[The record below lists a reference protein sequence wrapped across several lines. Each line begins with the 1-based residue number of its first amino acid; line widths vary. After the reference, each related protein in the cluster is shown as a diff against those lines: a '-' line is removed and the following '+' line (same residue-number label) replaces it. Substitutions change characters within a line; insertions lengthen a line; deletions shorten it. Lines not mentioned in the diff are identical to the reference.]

1 MRSVK
6 HSMMRRRRW
15 LPAAFCLLCCLL
27 FSGCTPGAT
36 VDSLLKPPSL
46 SKEQQQIYLALQ
58 DAVGSGITLQ
68 YPRAGANLS
77 AFTVVDLDNDGEDE
91 ALVFYKKTSL
101 TAMENGLRLSVL
113 DQVKGEWMSVCDRPA
128 DGTEVERIV
137 ISPMGSE
144 DSQNQIFVGY
154 SGVDQSDKSLTVYRY
169 SDSEVQQLFTAAYTM
184 FDVADLDGDQ
194 AQELLVLGKLTEN
207 TSSSA
212 AMYRLQNGTVKDNGK
227 LDLRTGFTDFS
238 QVQYG
243 RLEDGTT
250 GYIVCNTFGAETL
263 GHFTEGTQAYDDAN
277 LWVVDLRQNGG
288 GDVYAVTQT
297 LGVFLGEGTMVYL
310 RDGEGAYFRYVSQQ
324 DRTTLYPTIV
334 LTSGGTA
341 SSAEIFSLAMKD
353 KNGGLV
359 IGSNTFGKGVAQVVL
374 TGAQEPEALTDGDAL
389 RITAYQYYGVSGNT
403 AQNIGVIP
411 DLLVDTNHADEIASL
426 FSVNEPWQSTEGW
439 LRVHLGGWRWYID
452 LSKAMGEE
460 MEPYFAEMLSA
471 LPPAVDIF
479 VGDGEGWVK
488 STPAQIAAD
497 TQVKGYAPRV
507 FSDVAGTKYEL
518 AANTLCT
525 YGMLRGYADGTF
537 HPDNGL
543 TRAEL
548 CALLTQTMRL
558 HLPETGATFS
568 DVAKDS
574 WYAPYIQAA
583 QAAGYVSGVGN
594 GRFDPQGKVT
604 QEQMMTVL
612 GRLAAD
618 LNLNFLG
625 ASNAV
630 PEDTGISSK
639 YSTWAQPWVW
649 LLEKSQKNILGQP
662 LSMLYASS
670 DSIDPKAPAT
680 RGQTA
685 QILYTLFTAVELL
698 KY

>member
-1 MRSVK
+1 MKRLWKRILAV
-6 HSMMRRRRW
+6 M
-15 LPAAFCLLCCLL
+15 LVAALCLAPAAQALTTDQLKDLLGKYYINDIPQAALDAETIEEVIQAL
-27 FSGCTPGAT
+27 GDPYTMYLTPEEYAAFQASMSDQEVVGIGISAVACDDGLSIVGVYDGAPAQK
-36 VDSLLKPPSL
+36 LGL
-46 SKEQQQIYLALQ
+46 
-58 DAVGSGITLQ
+58 VGGDTIISVEGKSAAGQAAEVITGWL
-68 YPRAGANLS
+68 
-77 AFTVVDLDNDGEDE
+77 
-91 ALVFYKKTSL
+91 
-101 TAMENGLRLSVL
+101 
-113 DQVKGEWMSVCDRPA
+113 KGEAGSKVTFVVRHA
-128 DGTEVERIV
+128 NGTEETYTATRAKVV
-137 ISPMGSE
+137 IPS
-144 DSQNQIFVGY
+144 
-154 SGVDQSDKSLTVYRY
+154 T
-169 SDSEVQQLFTAAYTM
+169 T
-184 FDVADLDGDQ
+184 
-194 AQELLVLGKLTEN
+194 TE
-207 TSSSA
+207 
-212 AMYRLQNGTVKDNGK
+212 M
-227 LDLRTGFTDFS
+227 
-238 QVQYG
+238 
-243 RLEDGTT
+243 LEDGTT

-263 GHFTEGTQAYDDAN
+263 G
-277 LWVVDLRQNGG
+277 
-288 GDVYAVTQT
+288 
-297 LGVFLGEGTMVYL
+297 
-310 RDGEGAYFRYVSQQ
+310 Q

-353 KNGGLV
+353 KNGGMV

-460 MEPYFAEMLSA
+460 MAPYFAEMLSA

-537 HPDNGL
+537 RPESGL

-594 GRFDPQGKVT
+594 GRFAPQGQVT

>member
-250 GYIVCNTFGAETL
+250 GI
-263 GHFTEGTQAYDDAN
+263 
-277 LWVVDLRQNGG
+277 
-288 GDVYAVTQT
+288 
-297 LGVFLGEGTMVYL
+297 
-310 RDGEGAYFRYVSQQ
+310 
-324 DRTTLYPTIV
+324 
-334 LTSGGTA
+334 
-341 SSAEIFSLAMKD
+341 
-353 KNGGLV
+353 
-359 IGSNTFGKGVAQVVL
+359 
-374 TGAQEPEALTDGDAL
+374 
-389 RITAYQYYGVSGNT
+389 
-403 AQNIGVIP
+403 
-411 DLLVDTNHADEIASL
+411 
-426 FSVNEPWQSTEGW
+426 
-439 LRVHLGGWRWYID
+439 YID
-452 LSKAMGEE
+452 LLAANGSPPRTGRNAGVCARRQRCGGKDQSLCR
-460 MEPYFAEMLSA
+460 LSVHGLGRGRQRGDSGA
-471 LPPAVDIF
+471 GAVSRLWCRF
-479 VGDGEGWVK
+479 LRSG
-488 STPAQIAAD
+488 AAD
-497 TQVKGYAPRV
+497 T
-507 FSDVAGTKYEL
+507 L
-518 AANTLCT
+518 A
-525 YGMLRGYADGTF
+525 
-537 HPDNGL
+537 
-543 TRAEL
+543 
-548 CALLTQTMRL
+548 
-558 HLPETGATFS
+558 
-568 DVAKDS
+568 
-574 WYAPYIQAA
+574 
-583 QAAGYVSGVGN
+583 
-594 GRFDPQGKVT
+594 GRFRQP
-604 QEQMMTVL
+604 
-612 GRLAAD
+612 AARE
-618 LNLNFLG
+618 
-625 ASNAV
+625 NAGV
-630 PEDTGISSK
+630 FQPE
-639 YSTWAQPWVW
+639 
-649 LLEKSQKNILGQP
+649 
-662 LSMLYASS
+662 
-670 DSIDPKAPAT
+670 
-680 RGQTA
+680 
-685 QILYTLFTAVELL
+685 
-698 KY
+698 